1 VVAQIALPCHSF
13 SVFARLV
20 AGAIIA
26 LPLVALPLGPDAQ
39 AAAIR
44 IRDVQG
50 AGHRSPL
57 NGKHVAGVAGI
68 VTAVTGNGFWMQDP
82 SPDKNDATSEGI
94 FVFIRTRPTAV
105 AGDSV
110 KVGGAVSEFRPG
122 GGSKTADLSRTEID
136 ASDTAVLGHGKPLP
150 APIVVGPKGRRVP
163 TAINSG
169 RSGDIETKGGFDPAR
184 NALDFYESLEG
195 MRIRVQNAVAAG
207 PTRDGEVP
215 VIPEGGKGGQRVGAA
230 SDTHRILLDDA
241 LAPLPS
247 LSTGDRLPGPS
258 DGVLDYGFGTFTLL
272 LTATPRAERG
282 GLAAEAT
289 RAPKPGELAVATVAL
304 ENVSP
309 DTPAPRLRAFAGDV
323 VQGLQSPDVVAVS
336 GLLDNS
342 GAKDDGT
349 VEADQTVAEVIAAI
363 SAAGGPPYDWRS
375 ITPRDKSDG
384 GEKGGNNRVGFL
396 FRTDRGLSFIDSP
409 ASEADDAAVGDDGG
423 PGPNLTAT
431 PVKAVANGKAAR
443 LTLSPGRVAPTDPA
457 WAGTRKPVAG
467 EVTWRGR
474 RIFIIANHWSA
485 RTSDD
490 QPEFGRFQPPTLP
503 SVWRREPQARVV
515 AGFVRSIRAIDK
527 NADVIVAG
535 NLNETES
542 AEPLRI
548 LTRDTGLRDLP
559 AGLPA
564 KDRYTTPA
572 GALDHILLSPDL
584 VRRRH
589 EFDVVHRA
597 ADFADRAGDH
607 DPAVV
612 RIDFSGK

>member
-1 VVAQIALPCHSF
+1 
-13 SVFARLV
+13 VFARLA

-26 LPLVALPLGPDAQ
+26 LPLVVLPFGPN
-39 AAAIR
+39 AAAAPTR

-57 NGKHVAGVAGI
+57 NGRHVAGVAGT

-82 SPDKNDATSEGI
+82 SPDRDAATSEGV
-94 FVFIRTRPTAV
+94 FVFTRTRPAAAV
-105 AGDSV
+105 GDAV
-110 KVGGAVSEFRPG
+110 KVDGTVSEFRPG
-122 GGSKTADLSRTEID
+122 GSTTANLSRTEID
-136 ASDTAVLGHGKPLP
+136 ADDTAVLGHGRPLP
-150 APIVVGPKGRRVP
+150 APVVIGPKGRTAP
-163 TAINSG
+163 SAINTG
-169 RSGDIETKGGFDPAR
+169 RTGDIETKGGFDPAR

-195 MRIRVQNAVAAG
+195 MRVRVQNAVAAG

-215 VIPEGGKGGQRVGAA
+215 VIPEGGKRNGAA
-230 SDTHRILLDDA
+230 PDPRRIVLDDA
-241 LAPLPS
+241 LAALPA
-247 LSTGDRLPGPS
+247 LSTGDRLPGPA
-258 DGVLDYGFGTFTLL
+258 DGVLDYGLGAYTLL
-272 LTATPRAERG
+272 LTATPRTERG
-282 GLAAEAT
+282 APAPEST
-289 RAPKPGELAVATVAL
+289 RVPKPGELAVATVAL
-304 ENVSP
+304 EDVSP
-309 DTPAPRLRAFAGDV
+309 DTPAPRLRAFAGDI
-323 VQGLQSPDVVAVS
+323 VQGLRSPDVVAVS

-342 GAKDDGT
+342 GTKDDGT
-349 VEADQTVAEVIAAI
+349 VAADQSVAEVIAAI

-375 ITPRDKSDG
+375 IAPRDKSDG
-384 GEKGGNNRVGFL
+384 GEKGGNNRIGLL
-396 FRTDRGLSFIDSP
+396 FRTDRGLSFVDTP
-409 ASEADDAAVGDDGG
+409 TEADGDTTGDDGG

-431 PVKAVANGKAAR
+431 PVKAVPNGKAAR
-443 LTLSPGRVAPTDPA
+443 LTLSPGRIAPTDPA
-457 WAGTRKPVAG
+457 WAGTRKPIAG
-467 EVTWRGR
+467 ELTWRGR

-490 QPEFGRFQPPTLP
+490 QPAYGRYQPPALP

-548 LTRDTGLRDLP
+548 LTKDTGLRDLP
-559 AGLPA
+559 AELPV

-572 GALDHILLSPDL
+572 GALDHILLSPGL
-584 VRRRH
+584 ARRKH
-589 EFDVVHRA
+589 EFDIVHRA

-612 RIDFSGK
+612 RIDFSGT